1 MLYARKITEDGWFG
15 TDDLDADSISELN
28 VDNHGLSVWKIQDA
42 SDRLDVD
49 KIALAL
55 AMINHKVEEFYMVLL
70 DPAGIEE
77 KYKWALAYKPQP
89 GDTRYSQVKDEH
101 TNFVVTSFW
110 ELGYLSEYIH
120 ELLKDTQNYRYYDV
134 ITLRQMA
141 YDAAKEGRL
150 TKSDV
155 KDTQWKKVIKAL
167 ENEQGEIANFW
178 D

>member
-42 SDRLDVD
+42 SNTVDVD

-70 DPAGIEE
+70 DPAGIEA
-77 KYKWALAYKPQP
+77 KYKWALAFSPQP
-89 GDTRYSQVKDEH
+89 GNTHYSQAKDEH
-101 TNFVVTSFW
+101 TNCVVESFW

-120 ELLKDTQNYRYYDV
+120 DLLNDPRNYRYYDV
-134 ITLRQMA
+134 ITLRQMC
-141 YDAAKEGRL
+141 YDAAKERRI

-155 KDTQWKKVIKAL
+155 KDTNWKKVIKEL
-167 ENEQGEIANFW
+167 EKEQGEIEHFW